1 MLVLSRKIGEKIVI
15 DHQIVITVLDCR
27 GDTIKLGIDAPRH
40 ITIHRLEVY
49 EDIMRSNQQASS
61 SIVSPAQSLPPA
73 GYAGDATS
81 QAMQAARRYVKPKPQ
96 G

>member
-15 DHQIVITVLDCR
+15 DHQTVLTVLDCR

-61 SIVSPAQSLPPA
+61 SQVSPPPM
-73 GYAGDATS
+73 GYANDATS
-81 QAMQAARRYVKPKPQ
+81 QAMQAARRYVKPKHPQ